1 MSVTLPP
8 NEICW
13 CFQEANFLS
22 NFLTIG
28 SQRSLHLGLSPMGIP
43 KYAKGKDRTPQFR
56 YLAASI
62 CHCSFFPIAPTL
74 LFAKFIFNPDTSSK
88 LLRMDFIIFTFCH
101 VASPKNMVSSAYCK
115 MLTGI
120 VIYCHYLPVSG
131 LGNLRACCLPW
142 MW

>member
-74 LFAKFIFNPDTSSK
+74 LFANFFLTQIPAQSFSGWPGYRCWLSGPSCNLSNK
-88 LLRMDFIIFTFCH
+88 LHKAKGLFLWG
-101 VASPKNMVSSAYCK
+101 VPKQIGP
-115 MLTGI
+115 L
-120 VIYCHYLPVSG
+120 H
-131 LGNLRACCLPW
+131 
-142 MW
+142 